1 MLVKTK
7 MFRNG
12 RCGKGSRH
20 VKNRKGCWRESR
32 ASMSGKG
39 KRK

>member
-1 MLVKTK
+1 MMVKAK

-20 VKNRKGCWRESR
+20 MKARKGCWRPS
-32 ASMSGKG
+32 ASMSGK